1 MEEKQII
8 SDENLEIL
16 FKKDNII
23 IRTMDSVGS
32 PIDIYKFEKSSLSK
46 NERIFIENMLSM
58 SNSMVSKFRDKKNV
72 DCKCKNC
79 LSFFSY
85 IDNPS
90 YKKKRVEKKRKI
102 KNKK

>member
-1 MEEKQII
+1 
-8 SDENLEIL
+8 
-16 FKKDNII
+16 
-23 IRTMDSVGS
+23 
-32 PIDIYKFEKSSLSK
+32 
-46 NERIFIENMLSM
+46 M
-58 SNSMVSKFRDKKNV
+58 SNNFEQFNCINHPGSMGCL